1 MSRRSNQHRFKI
13 YQAFKE
19 AQKSVDL
26 NTYEEPI
33 SRAFFESIGR
43 DAAINAINEN
53 KAMNLPVTFVKDG
66 WVVREMPDGRQERIS
81 QIALISVDEYR
92 QRNLTKGTV
101 IHVGKK
107 R

>member
-19 AQKSVDL
+19 ARKGEDL
-26 NTYEEPI
+26 NTYEEPV
-33 SRAFFESIGR
+33 SKAFFETIGR
-43 DAAINAINEN
+43 EAAINAINEN
-53 KAMNLPVTFVKDG
+53 KAMNLPVTFVRDG

-81 QIALISVDEYR
+81 QIALISLEAYKK
-92 QRNLTKGTV
+92 RNLIKGTV

>member
-1 MSRRSNQHRFKI
+1 MSRRSNQHRFKV

-19 AQKSVDL
+19 AQKGVDL
-26 NTYEEPI
+26 NTFEEPI
-33 SRAFFESIGR
+33 SRAFFETIGR

-53 KAMNLPVTFVKDG
+53 KAMNLPVTFIKDG

-81 QIALISVDEYR
+81 QVALISSEEYK
-92 QRNLTKGTV
+92 QRNLIKGTV